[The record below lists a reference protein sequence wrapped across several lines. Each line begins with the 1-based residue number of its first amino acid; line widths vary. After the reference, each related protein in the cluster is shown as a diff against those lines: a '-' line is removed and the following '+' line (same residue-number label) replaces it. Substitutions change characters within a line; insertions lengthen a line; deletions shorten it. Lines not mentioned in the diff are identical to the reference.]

1 MDVKELASRL
11 PLPGTQR
18 DRGPVVAA
26 VNLHGVITPGP
37 SPLGRGVINLS
48 TVETV
53 LTRAFGYE
61 RLRAVALSINSP
73 GGSPTQSALVADRIR
88 GFADDKGVP
97 VLAFCEDVAASGGYW
112 LACAADEIIA
122 HPTSLVGS
130 IGVVSRGFGLHGLLE
145 RFGVERR
152 LYTAGANKARLDP
165 FLPEQEDDVVWLH
178 SMQTEL
184 HGMFREWVCSRRS
197 SQLAT
202 DQQDLFTGEVWTG
215 RRALELGLVDRLGTM
230 RGEITKRYPGVEIV
244 TVEGRRPLLARL
256 GLGNFSLGNV
266 GPGSAAALMSGGA
279 ESALAV
285 LEALEHRAA
294 WSRFGL

>member
-1 MDVKELASRL
+1 M
-11 PLPGTQR
+11 
-18 DRGPVVAA
+18 
-26 VNLHGVITPGP
+26 
-37 SPLGRGVINLS
+37 
-48 TVETV
+48 
-53 LTRAFGYE
+53 LTRAFGHD
-61 RLRAVALSINSP
+61 RLRAVALLINSP
-73 GGSPTQSALVADRIR
+73 GGSATQSALLADRIR
-88 GFADDKGVP
+88 GLADDKSVP

-165 FLPEQEDDVVWLH
+165 FLPEQEDDVEWLRG
-178 SMQTEL
+178 MQTEL
-184 HGMFREWVCSRRS
+184 HGMFRDWVCSRRGRV
-197 SQLAT
+197 LAT

-230 RGEITKRYPGVEIV
+230 RGEIAKRYPDAGIV
-244 TVEGRRPLLARL
+244 TVEGRRPLIARL
-256 GLGNFSLGNV
+256 GLA
-266 GPGSAAALMSGGA
+266 PAAALAM
-279 ESALAV
+279 